1 MTSESAASPPARVRV
16 DMHTHTR
23 RSFDCLTSPET
34 YLQTIRRRGIDH
46 VFVTD
51 HNAIDMALRLH
62 AAEPRRVLVGE
73 EVKTREGFDLIGLFL
88 SELIPRGT
96 PARVA
101 AEAIRAQGGVVYL
114 PHPFDVSRSGAGAR
128 HAEALLDLVDVIE
141 VHNARCFRPDM
152 NRRAEEFARRHGKL
166 MGAGSDAH
174 TAAELGNGMVEMP
187 PFTPDREGFLAALA
201 EGQISTRT
209 RTSPLCRV
217 ASTYAKVHKVV
228 MPGRRAPDA

>member
-1 MTSESAASPPARVRV
+1 MTPAKATARDNRVRV

-34 YLQTIRRRGIDH
+34 YLETIRRRGIDH

-62 AAEPRRVLVGE
+62 AAEPQRVLVGE

-88 SELIPRGT
+88 TELIPRGT
-96 PARVA
+96 PARVV
-101 AEAIRAQGGVVYL
+101 AERIREQGGVVYL
-114 PHPFDVSRSGAGAR
+114 PHPFDVSRSGAGAQ
-128 HAEALLDLVDVIE
+128 HAESLLDLIDVIE
-141 VHNARCFRPDM
+141 VHNARCFRPGM
-152 NRRAEEFARRHGKL
+152 NLRAEEFARRHGKL

-187 PFTPDREGFLAALA
+187 PFTPDREGFLTALA
-201 EGQISTRT
+201 QGTVSIRT
-209 RTSPLCRV
+209 RTSPLYRV
-217 ASTYAKVHKVV
+217 ASTYAKLHKVLT
-228 MPGRRAPDA
+228 RRLD

>member
-1 MTSESAASPPARVRV
+1 MNPDNTASGGRRVRV

-23 RSFDCLTSPET
+23 RSFDCLTSPEA
-34 YLQTIRRRGIDH
+34 YLAAVRRRGVDH

-51 HNAIDMALRLH
+51 HNAIDMALSMH
-62 AAEPRRVLVGE
+62 AAHPQRVLVGE

-88 SELIPRGT
+88 TELIPRGT
-96 PARVA
+96 PAREA
-101 AEAIRAQGGVVYL
+101 AERIREQGGVVYL

-128 HAEALLDLVDVIE
+128 HAEELLDLIDVIE
-141 VHNARCFRPDM
+141 VHNARCFRPAM

-187 PFTPDREGFLAALA
+187 SFTPDREGFLAALA
-201 EGQISTRT
+201 EGSVATRT
-209 RTSPLCRV
+209 RTSSLYRV
-217 ASTYAKVHKVV
+217 ASTYAKVHKMVA
-228 MPGRRAPDA
+228 RRPAAPAG